1 MLHPISEILEIGD
14 GYRLSLNS
22 SNSSEVIKIKLKP
35 KQSILNQASSR
46 VIKGHQGSSR
56 VIKHHQVSS
65 SIIKL
70 HQVSS
75 IFSVAKATLHSQM
88 SVHLF
93 VRLSGSKTPQQ
104 LEIII
109 LHHSSFTIHPASFF
123 IHPSSFFIHPSFISR
138 LLSFSACLM
147 KQHSKTCPQASSSM
161 VIIDPFF

>member
-1 MLHPISEILEIGD
+1 MLHTISEILEIGD

-46 VIKGHQGSSR
+46 VIKGHQGSL
-56 VIKHHQVSS
+56 

-88 SVHLF
+88 SVHSF

-109 LHHSSFTIHPASFF
+109 LHPSSFIHHHSSFIIHY
-123 IHPSSFFIHPSFISR
+123 SSFILHHSSFI
-138 LLSFSACLM
+138 LLSFR
-147 KQHSKTCPQASSSM
+147 
-161 VIIDPFF
+161 DF